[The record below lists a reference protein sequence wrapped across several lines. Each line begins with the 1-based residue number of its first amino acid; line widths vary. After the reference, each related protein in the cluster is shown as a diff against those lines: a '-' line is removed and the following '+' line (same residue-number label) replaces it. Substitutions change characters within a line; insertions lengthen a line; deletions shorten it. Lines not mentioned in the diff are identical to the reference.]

1 MILDYRKKGEIS
13 VKEKIGAI
21 PVNNRKKIVV
31 GAIIIT
37 VISAILIPSV
47 AANMNYVKMAPQDEP
62 VIQKMHEY
70 GEKFGGGD
78 FGLILVTGDPAEQD
92 DIDDSLKDIDVLKD
106 IEDLEEQINDDPN
119 DYNDPHVKNANSL
132 SIVTIMKT
140 VTIPEFQIESGF
152 GAVIPLIQELTQGY
166 TNMTFWDVISH
177 DQMDNRPDLQQA
189 LINIFYNTLTSE
201 LRGMFVNEDYSK
213 SLIYVLMPSMDV
225 IKTKEAVDAINLI
238 TERYE
243 AGLDTS
249 HITGF
254 GAILVAVNEMLV
266 WSSLQS
272 TIMAIL
278 LVLVVLTVIFK
289 SFKYSAITLIPV
301 CLVVIWQPLTLIS
314 IGAFGEFLTPGD
326 PYFSGE
332 LNLFSAV
339 IGSIIVGIGIDF
351 GIHMTERIREKGED
365 IPSVKHGVATSGMA
379 FLEATITVS
388 AGLSAVFLIN
398 IPAIQEFILLVILL
412 MIYSV
417 VGAIFILPAIYSI
430 IFKTKKAKAGE
441 EDQPHEV
448 EPMTERGITKVPSG
462 SSAADMKSGLESS

>member
-1 MILDYRKKGEIS
+1 
-13 VKEKIGAI
+13 
-21 PVNNRKKIVV
+21 V
-31 GAIIIT
+31 GAAIVIT
-37 VISAILIPSV
+37 IISAVLIPSV
-47 AANMNYVKMAPQDEP
+47 AANMDYVKMAPQDEP
-62 VIQKMHEY
+62 VIQKMREY

-78 FGLILVTGDPAEQD
+78 FGLILVTGDPAEED

-106 IEDLEEQINDDPN
+106 IEDMEDQINDDPN
-119 DYNDPHVKNANSL
+119 DPNDPSIKNTNAL
-132 SIVTIMKT
+132 TIVTVMKT
-140 VTIPEFQIESGF
+140 IKIPPVEVEG
-152 GAVIPLIQELTQGY
+152 GVGYLIPFLLEAIGDY
-166 TNMTFWDVISH
+166 TNMSFWDLVSS
-177 DQMDNRPDLQQA
+177 DRMENFPQA
-189 LINIFYNTLTSE
+189 QKSIINIFYNTLSPE
-201 LRGMFVNEDYSK
+201 MRGMFINDDYSK

-238 TERYE
+238 TEKYE

-278 LVLVVLTVIFK
+278 LVLVVLTVIFR
-289 SFKYSAITLIPV
+289 SFKFSAITLIPV
-301 CLVVIWQPLTLIS
+301 CLVVIWQPITLIS
-314 IGAFGEFLTPGD
+314 IGSFGEFLSPGD

-332 LNLFSAV
+332 LNLFTAV

-365 IPSVKHGVATSGMA
+365 IPSVKHGVGTSGMA

-417 VGAIFILPAIYSI
+417 IGAIFILPAIYAI
-430 IFKTKKAKAGE
+430 IFRARKAKAGE
-441 EDQPHEV
+441 EDKPLEV
-448 EPMTERGITKVPSG
+448 EPLSDRKITKVPSG
-462 SSAADMKSGLESS
+462 SAADLKSGLESS